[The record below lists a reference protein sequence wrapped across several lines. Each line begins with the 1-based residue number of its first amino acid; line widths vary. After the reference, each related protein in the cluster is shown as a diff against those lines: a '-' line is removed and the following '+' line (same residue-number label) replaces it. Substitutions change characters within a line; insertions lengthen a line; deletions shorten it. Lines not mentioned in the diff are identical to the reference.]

1 MFFCN
6 SLKCR
11 IKAAKIAN
19 SGTSDFSKL
28 LTGDRLV
35 LVTDLLLVVGNKCI
49 VGIENHHLLYLS
61 LTLGGLHQNR

>member
-11 IKAAKIAN
+11 IKAATIAN

-28 LTGDRLV
+28 LTGDRHV
-35 LVTDLLLVVGNKCI
+35 LVADLLLVVGDECI
-49 VGIENHHLLYLS
+49 VGIEHHHLLYLS
-61 LTLGGLHQNR
+61 LTLGCVR